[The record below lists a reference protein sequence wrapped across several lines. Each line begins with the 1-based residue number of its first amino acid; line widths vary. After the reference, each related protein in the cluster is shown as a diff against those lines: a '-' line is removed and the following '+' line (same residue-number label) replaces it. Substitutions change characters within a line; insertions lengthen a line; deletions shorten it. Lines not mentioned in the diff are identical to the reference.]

1 MHAYGVPWRHD
12 IQFGTRPKHMA
23 PNRTMKIVWNP
34 AHTPLNAFERRTQ
47 IITKTNRV
55 ITKTNRGVHN
65 SLLRQPC
72 RIFVGEPLVTVRIP
86 SQPHIRLNAAT
97 TSSSNGAHGV
107 VVSHPLSMREALGSI
122 PSVSICLP
130 AALWRPNGER
140 ELGPGIARET
150 LQLRCMAVLMRLGG
164 SMAKLQL
171 STARVF

>member
-1 MHAYGVPWRHD
+1 MHAYGVPWRND
-12 IQFGTRPKHMA
+12 IRFDTRPNHMA

-47 IITKTNRV
+47 IITKTNR
-55 ITKTNRGVHN
+55 GVHN

-72 RIFVGEPLVTVRIP
+72 RIFVGEPLVTACIP

-97 TSSSNGAHGV
+97 TSSSNGAHGLV
-107 VVSHPLSMREALGSI
+107 VPHPLSMREALGSI

-130 AALWRPNGER
+130 TAPWRPNGER
-140 ELGPGIARET
+140 DLGPGTARGT
-150 LQLRCMAVLMRLGG
+150 LQLRCMDVLMRLGG